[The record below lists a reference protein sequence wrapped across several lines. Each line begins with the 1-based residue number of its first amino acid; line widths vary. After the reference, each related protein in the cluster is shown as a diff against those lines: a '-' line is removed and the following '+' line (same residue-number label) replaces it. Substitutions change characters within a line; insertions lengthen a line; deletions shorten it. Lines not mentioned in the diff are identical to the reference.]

1 MGQPGLSAVS
11 AAIMSNLYLIYG
23 EESFL
28 IDRDCAQ
35 LKAAHVD
42 PALEAFG
49 YQLIA
54 EKGQNFDDIVNAI
67 QSIPS
72 FTPERLVVIRN
83 PFFLKNKPAEAEDT
97 GGLSPEQES
106 LLLETLGNIPAGV
119 TVILIVY
126 GTVDMRRRLAKYIQT
141 KAKVIKHDAFAFW
154 DKDKIA
160 DWLVAET
167 EKRGKKMALPAAIFL
182 SQNGGSALGALYAE
196 LEKLVT
202 YIGKAAM
209 ITLADVQAVAS
220 PGALSSFAL
229 NEAIRTRNLPQ
240 IMILLRRLA
249 KDGEYAPV
257 VLGQIAAQ
265 IKQFLQV
272 KELLAQRKSP
282 PEIASILKK
291 HPFFIKNVCTDSQQ
305 YSLAELKIMYI
316 ELQQADYKI
325 KTGLLQ
331 PYVALELAFVGL
343 VKK

>member
-1 MGQPGLSAVS
+1 MVQQGLLAES
-11 AAIMSNLYLIYG
+11 AAIMNNLYLIYG
-23 EESFL
+23 EEFFL

-35 LKAAHVD
+35 LKAKHVD

-54 EKGQNFDDIVNAI
+54 ERGQNLDDIVNAL

-83 PFFLKNKPAEAEDT
+83 PFFLKNKAVEGEEVT
-97 GGLSPEQES
+97 GLSPEQEI
-106 LLLETLGNIPAGV
+106 LLLETLGTLPAGV
-119 TVILIVY
+119 TVVLVVY
-126 GTVDMRRRLAKYIQT
+126 GAVDMRRKLAKYIQT

-160 DWLVAET
+160 DWLIAET
-167 EKRGKKMALPAAIFL
+167 EKRGKKLALPAALFL
-182 SQNGGSALGALYAE
+182 SQNGGTLLGALYAE
-196 LEKLVT
+196 VEKLFT
-202 YIGKAAM
+202 YVGAAPL
-209 ITLADVQAVAS
+209 ITLADIQTVAS

-229 NEAIRTRNLPQ
+229 NESIRTRNLPQ

-249 KDGEYAPV
+249 KDGEAAPM

-272 KELLAQRKSP
+272 KELQAQRKSSQ
-282 PEIASILKK
+282 EIATILKK
-291 HPFFIKNVCTDSQQ
+291 HPFFIKNVCEDAAR
-305 YSLAELKIMYI
+305 YALPELRTMYM
-316 ELQQADYKI
+316 ELQQADYKA

-343 VKK
+343 AK

>member
-1 MGQPGLSAVS
+1 
-11 AAIMSNLYLIYG
+11 MSNLYVIYG

-35 LKAAHVD
+35 LKAKHVD

-49 YQLIA
+49 YQLIP
-54 EKGQNFDDIVNAI
+54 ERGQNLDDLVNAL

-72 FTPERLVVIRN
+72 FTPERLVVVRN
-83 PFFLKNKPAEAEDT
+83 PFFLKNKTAEGEEST
-97 GGLSPEQES
+97 GLSPEQET
-106 LLLETLGNIPAGV
+106 LLIETLGNLPAGV
-119 TVILIVY
+119 IVVLAQY
-126 GTVDMRRRLAKYIQT
+126 GAIDMRRRLAKYIQT

-167 EKRGKKMALPAAIFL
+167 EKRGKKLALPAALFL
-182 SQNGGSALGALYAE
+182 SQNGGTSLGGLYAE
-196 LEKLVT
+196 LEKLFT
-202 YIGKAAM
+202 YVGKAPQ
-209 ITLADVQAVAS
+209 INLADVQTVAS

-229 NEAIRTRNLPQ
+229 NESIRTRNLPQ
-240 IMILLRRLA
+240 IMVLLRRLA

-272 KELLAQRKSP
+272 KELQAQRKSP

-291 HPFFIKNVCTDSQQ
+291 HPFFIKNVCEDAQR
-305 YSLAELKIMYI
+305 YSLGELKTMYM

-331 PYVALELAFVGL
+331 PYVALELAFLGL
-343 VKK
+343 AK

>member
-1 MGQPGLSAVS
+1 
-11 AAIMSNLYLIYG
+11 MSNLYVIYG

-35 LKAAHVD
+35 LKAKHVD

-49 YQLIA
+49 YQLIP
-54 EKGQNFDDIVNAI
+54 ERGQNLDDLVNAL

-72 FTPERLVVIRN
+72 FTPERLVIVRN
-83 PFFLKNKPAEAEDT
+83 PFFLKNKTAEGEEST
-97 GGLSPEQES
+97 GLSPEQET
-106 LLLETLGNIPAGV
+106 LLIETLGNLPAGV
-119 TVILIVY
+119 IVVLAQY
-126 GTVDMRRRLAKYIQT
+126 GAIDMRRRLAKYIQT

-167 EKRGKKMALPAAIFL
+167 EKRGKKLALPAALFL
-182 SQNGGSALGALYAE
+182 SQNGGTSLGGLYAE
-196 LEKLVT
+196 LEKLFT
-202 YIGKAAM
+202 YVGKAPQ
-209 ITLADVQAVAS
+209 ISLADVQTVAS

-229 NEAIRTRNLPQ
+229 NESIRTRNLPQ
-240 IMILLRRLA
+240 IMVLLRRLA

-272 KELLAQRKSP
+272 KELQSQRKSP

-291 HPFFIKNVCTDSQQ
+291 HPFFIKNVCEDAQR
-305 YSLAELKIMYI
+305 YSLGELKTMYM

-331 PYVALELAFVGL
+331 PYVALELAFLGL
-343 VKK
+343 AK